1 MGAQLNVAKARSRRG
16 FEQPRLQAGSDAVM
30 RDHNG
35 NVSRECSGDGLSP
48 PVSDAALLESAA
60 YPALEPTWSTV
71 GNLSKPKGEAQNARP
86 GVSEPKL
93 PNTKEAAESDRGDLS
108 FTRRH
113 IAGLLG
119 LQVAVT
125 VANVQLQRAGR

>member
-1 MGAQLNVAKARSRRG
+1 MGAKLNVAKARSRRG
-16 FEQPRLQAGSDAVM
+16 FEQIRLQVGSDAVM

-35 NVSRECSGDGLSP
+35 NVIRERSGDELSP

-60 YPALEPTWSTV
+60 YPALEPTSSTF
-71 GNLSKPKGEAQNARP
+71 GNLPKPRREAQNARP
-86 GVSEPKL
+86 GAPEPKL
-93 PNTKEAAESDRGDLS
+93 PKTKEAAESDRDDLS

-113 IAGLLG
+113 IVGLLG